1 MSNKE
6 QLSSISFSALKEVQ
20 AALACFRD
28 KKPYTHPVHGNI
40 SLEELKYLVVDTAI
54 ERIKS
59 QIHILPDTNL
69 GYTKKFLFDYL
80 EEFGLVDQF
89 EKWIHG
95 QTTGVDQQNEAIY
108 FTVDVLNFFSELR
121 K

>member
-1 MSNKE
+1 MKKSTIFAQSYLTLKQIQQALVYFGN
-6 QLSSISFSALKEVQ
+6 SIPYPHPTYGNLGPESFK
-20 AALACFRD
+20 
-28 KKPYTHPVHGNI
+28 I
-40 SLEELKYLVVDTAI
+40 IVVDPLVDQFT
-54 ERIKS
+54 S

-95 QTTGVDQQNEAIY
+95 HTTGVDQQNEPIY